1 MKKFKRVLALILSIV
16 VTATVA
22 DIPMTVDAAPPA
34 GETYEDYDV
43 VTYYDLR
50 SGGNMLADEVR
61 PSSSVYTFDQT
72 SESGSTILKFRLKPA
87 ANTEMQFGFDTRGNE
102 AKFAYMFGVQIYK
115 PDTGENPTYPNGRT
129 WMRPGYSNSTSVA
142 LSEPFAAGDTY
153 DIEFARLKVATG
165 TNTGK
170 YYVYLKMNGELISES
185 YVAADVVNE
194 YGEYT
199 SNPGSTVC
207 TISNKIFMSIW
218 GDSGNAAR
226 ITETPEAQRY
236 YDYDEVTYYD
246 ILDYNSGSS
255 VPSGGL
261 DLGTDRKLKY
271 DVTSATHSAILKFR
285 WTAGSTPRFAFYFD
299 AWGGSAYPF
308 CFVVK
313 NPGYSG
319 LGKAA
324 GENGAWHVAPNKD
337 STIVQMDSPIVA
349 GNSYDIEFA
358 RLKVAN
364 GKYKNQYLVY
374 LKVDGNMIYSY
385 YLATVNN
392 DGTYT
397 GGSSAGSFT
406 NQLRFNTS
414 AAGNILS
421 AIPEPETYYDYDEV
435 MYYDLLS
442 SGSPLAEEVRPS
454 NSVYTY
460 DKTSA
465 SGSAVLK
472 FRWKPVTGTNMQLAF
487 DTLGESGFEYMFGVQ
502 VYTPDSTYTNGYIWL
517 RPGYSES
524 TKAGLPTAITT
535 GNTYDIEFARL
546 KVKTG
551 PNKNKYHV
559 YFKMDG
565 ELVAEDY
572 VAANVVNGSGNYT
585 SNPGSVACTI
595 SNKVFITVWG
605 DGGSSKITY
614 IPEVERY
621 YDYDTVTYYDMLDY
635 NSSSTLPEAGIDL
648 GTDRKLKYNVTS
660 PTHSAVLK
668 YRWTAGA
675 TAKYVFYFDAW
686 AGSAYPFCL
695 AVKNPGFAGLGAAA
709 GANGAWHIDPSNNS
723 TIVQMDTPI
732 VAGNSYDIE
741 YGRLKVVNG
750 FHRNQ
755 YYVFLKVD
763 GELVSSYYYD
773 GVAADGSSY
782 KNGTG
787 TFTEQLR
794 FNSSYSGN
802 IISATPIPVT
812 YEDYDEIGYED
823 LTLNGDPVSDTGTNM
838 SGATVFGYTPTSAS
852 GSAIFKYR
860 WKVGSSANFQM
871 SFEKTSATA
880 MEYMFGAW
888 MYAPSEGHDNGEMWL
903 KPGYGTKIDLA
914 TAITPGTKHNVEYGR
929 LKIKTGAPSM
939 VGKYYLYLKIDDVL
953 IAEDYVAANV
963 VDANGD
969 YTSNPESTVCNVL
982 AGEII
987 MTFWGSSGN
996 VVSAYKEPLPNGHQ
1010 GISGDFDDDGIV
1022 NSGDVILL
1030 RKILVGTL
1038 GLSELPAG
1046 IADFNSDG
1054 SVNLLDLIELKL
1066 YLAHTTSDTYSRSSA
1081 LVLGTQEHLL
1091 EDSTKTAAYIADA
1104 SATLGAD
1111 AYRLSMPIRNL
1122 YYATSSNGVGVYSDK
1137 MAELKS
1143 MVAALKAQ
1151 GIDKILYVSDCFL
1164 LPYDYYNGTTN
1175 HANTVPD
1182 PTTDPENYLDW
1193 LTVNAAAFGALAA
1206 EVPEIKYF
1214 EPYNEINLSDKRIE
1228 KPGIPWDASAAQQAS
1243 HKYTVDEK
1251 ARIMADICWH
1261 ISKAVK
1267 AVDSRNQVTTPSI
1280 SVADASIVQ
1289 NTFLDALYDAIESGG
1304 YPAGHTVGDVNV
1316 DNYFT
1321 IVNLHLYPEFTDN
1334 NPATKINAFASRL
1347 NSAYSIIKSH
1357 KDGGAPVWLT
1367 ETGVS
1372 SYHGDGAPRNE
1383 TTAGGILT
1391 LALSKINTDLT
1402 FIDTV
1407 FIYKIADISTSV
1419 GQTLCESGYGLF
1431 YSGDASSNRY
1441 VAKPTAKAV
1450 YSFFNGGTSDYSAL
1464 TALANRYN

>member
-22 DIPMTVDAAPPA
+22 DFPVTVNAEPPA

-43 VTYYDLR
+43 ITYADLLDTGNHSLA
-50 SGGNMLADEVR
+50 SGGTTLSAQNNLFHYTAT
-61 PSSSVYTFDQT
+61 SSTHSAIY
-72 SESGSTILKFRLKPA
+72 KFRYVAGADVYFQMFPGA
-87 ANTEMQFGFDTRGNE
+87 YRSNDP
-102 AKFAYMFGVQIYK
+102 FAYRIK
-115 PDTGENPTYPNGRT
+115 NATTYEKRYAPNAATQAVGHTIVEDEIIDFEIGRL
-129 WMRPGYSNSTSVA
+129 M
-142 LSEPFAAGDTY
+142 
-153 DIEFARLKVATG
+153 VATG
-165 TNTGK
+165 TNAGN
-170 YYVYLKMNGELISES
+170 YYTYLKANDTLIFEGYATSSQISGTDLDDSIQLNLNG
-185 YVAADVVNE
+185 
-194 YGEYT
+194 
-199 SNPGSTVC
+199 SNSC
-207 TISNKIFMSIW
+207 T
-218 GDSGNAAR
+218 
-226 ITETPEAQRY
+226 ITETPAPEPETFC
-236 YDYDEVTYYD
+236 DYDEVTYWD
-246 ILDYNSGSS
+246 MLDYSS
-255 VPSGGL
+255 SNAL
-261 DLGTDRKLKY
+261 SSSGTDIGAAQKLKY
-271 DVTSATHSAILKFR
+271 NVTSATHSAIVKFR
-285 WTAGSTPRFAFYFD
+285 WTAGTTPRFAFYFD
-299 AWGGSAYPF
+299 AWAGSAYPF

-313 NPGYSG
+313 NPGYDG

-324 GENGAWHVAPNKD
+324 GENGAWHVAPDKD
-337 STIVQMDSPIVA
+337 STIVQMDTPIVP

-358 RLKVAN
+358 RLKVATGPN
-364 GKYKNQYLVY
+364 TGKYYVY
-374 LKVDGNMIYSY
+374 LNVDGEQIYSY

-406 NQLRFNTS
+406 EQLRFNS
-414 AAGNILS
+414 SEAGNIIS
-421 AIPEPETYYDYDEV
+421 ATPEPVTYYDYDEV

-442 SGSPLAEEVRPS
+442 GGNALAEEVYS
-454 NSVYTY
+454 KDVAYTY
-460 DKTSA
+460 NQTSDT
-465 SGSAVLK
+465 GSAILK
-472 FRWKPVTGTNMQLAF
+472 FRLKAVTGMNMQIGF
-487 DTLGESGFEYMFGVQ
+487 DTLGSSGFEYMFGVQ
-502 VYTPDSTYTNGYIWL
+502 IYSPTSTYANGYIWL

-524 TKAGLPTAITT
+524 TKAGLPTALTT

-551 PNKNKYHV
+551 PNKNKYYI

-585 SNPGSVACTI
+585 SNPGSVSCTI
-595 SNKVFITVWG
+595 SNKVYFNVWG
-605 DGGSSKITY
+605 DSSGSRITY
-614 IPEVERY
+614 TPEVERY
-621 YDYDTVTYYDMLDY
+621 YDYDTVTYYDMRS
-635 NSSSTLPEAGIDL
+635 NGNALPEAGIDL
-648 GTDRKLKYNVTS
+648 GTNRTLTYTVTS
-660 PTHSAVLK
+660 ETHSAVLK

-695 AVKNPGFAGLGAAA
+695 AVKNPGYADLGAAA

-763 GELVSSYYYD
+763 GELVSSYYYS

-787 TFTEQLR
+787 TFNNQLL
-794 FNSSYSGN
+794 FNSSYAGN
-802 IISATPIPVT
+802 VISPIPIPVT
-812 YEDYDEIGYED
+812 YEDYDEIGYDD

-838 SGATVFGYTPTSAS
+838 SGATVFNYTPTSPT
-852 GSAIFKYR
+852 GSAVFKYR

-888 MYAPSEGHDNGEMWL
+888 LYAPESGHPNGHLWL
-903 KPGYGTKIDLA
+903 RPSYGPQVELASALA
-914 TAITPGTKHNVEYGR
+914 TGSKHNVEFGR
-929 LKIKTGAPSM
+929 LKIKTGSPAV
-939 VGKYYLYLKIDDVL
+939 VGKYYLYIKIDDVL
-953 IAEDYVAANV
+953 IAEDYVAADV
-963 VDANGD
+963 VDASGN
-969 YTSNPESTVCNVL
+969 YTSNPGSTACNVNT
-982 AGEII
+982 GEII
-987 MTFWGSSGN
+987 FTFWGSEHN

-1091 EDSTKTAAYIADA
+1091 EDETKTAAYIADA

-1347 NSAYSIIKSH
+1347 NSAYSIMKSH